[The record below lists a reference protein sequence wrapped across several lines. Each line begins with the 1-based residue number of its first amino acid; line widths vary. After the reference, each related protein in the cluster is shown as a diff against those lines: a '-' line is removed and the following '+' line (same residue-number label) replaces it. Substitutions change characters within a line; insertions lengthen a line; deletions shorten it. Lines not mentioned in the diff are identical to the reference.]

1 MKRLYLLQDSIPSS
15 HGETIYLHAVGNLF
29 ISFYSI
35 QLFKKNE
42 EEEEEAFF
50 SKSNH
55 YQCLF

>member
-1 MKRLYLLQDSIPSS
+1 MKRLYLLQGSIPSS

-35 QLFKKNE
+35 QLFLKN
-42 EEEEEAFF
+42 EEEEAFF
-50 SKSNH
+50 SKSKH